1 MPPVNEDIIDN
12 AAESTDNGAAAQNN
26 APEGDGLLEATG
38 GEQTSQAIDT
48 LGEGDEESGND
59 DLPTDK
65 PASDK
70 MKALLDELSGDE
82 PKTAA
87 KPDEKP
93 DDTPADPPAAAA
105 PKTPEQEEAELLEG
119 VKSDRGRERIRQV
132 FAERKQLEQD
142 INEVR
147 ELISSTK
154 MSPDEFA
161 QVLEYGRLVNTG
173 DEKDLRVALEL
184 IESQREAL
192 YQKLGVE
199 APGVDLLAGHEDLKN
214 AVENLEITKERALE
228 LAKYRKADQIK
239 QQQTQAQQQT
249 AQQQAQYQKTVQDAA
264 GAMEA
269 YLVTRQNEVD
279 HQARMDVIGNH
290 FKNPAN
296 LQEFVSKFEPHQWPT
311 AIKLMYDGI
320 VVPKAPAQHSP
331 QPLRSRPAN
340 LGSPSAAGATPLD
353 RVASHMD
360 KLGL

>member
-1 MPPVNEDIIDN
+1 MPSVNEDIIDN
-12 AAESTDNGAAAQNN
+12 AAQSTENGAAAENN
-26 APEGDGLLEATG
+26 APEGDGLPEATG
-38 GEQTSQAIDT
+38 GEQTSQAIDA
-48 LGEGDEESGND
+48 LGEGEQEAGND

-82 PKTAA
+82 QKPAA
-87 KPDEKP
+87 KAEEKP
-93 DDTPADPPAAAA
+93 DDKPADPPAAAA

-161 QVLEYGRLVNTG
+161 QVLEYGRLMNTG

-228 LAKYRKADQIK
+228 LAKYRKADQEK
-239 QQQTQAQQQT
+239 QAQIQARQQTQ
-249 AQQQAQYQKTVQDAA
+249 QQQAQYQKTVQDAA

-269 YLVTRQNEVD
+269 YLSTRAQEVD
-279 HQARMDVIGNH
+279 HTARMEVIANH

-296 LQEFVSKFEPHQWPT
+296 LQEFVAKFEPHQWPT
-311 AIKLMYDGI
+311 AIKLMYDG
-320 VVPKAPAQHSP
+320 VVVSKAPAHSP

-340 LGSPSAAGATPLD
+340 LGSPSAAGTTPIDRIASRLD
-353 RVASHMD
+353 SM
-360 KLGL
+360 GI